1 MEKSNVK
8 CSSINHKENDAILF
22 CQDCKIYMCNK
33 CYNHH
38 SNIFKNHH
46 IINSEKDLKKIFT
59 GFCEEKEHFDKL
71 EFFCKN
77 HNKLCCAE
85 CITKFKGKEHGQHT
99 DCNVCSIEDIKTE
112 KINKLNENIKSLETL
127 TSNLEELIK
136 ELKKIYEKNEKDK
149 EELKLEIQKTF
160 TNLRNLLNEREDE
173 LLSDVDKK
181 YDELYFGEEMI
192 KEFEKLPDKVK
203 KSLEKGKLI
212 NNNWNNNNM
221 NSLINDCLN
230 IENNIEEI
238 NKFKYEKI

>member
-1 MEKSNVK
+1 MDNNIKN
-8 CSSINHKENDAILF
+8 CSFELHKENKAFTF
-22 CQDCKIYMCNK
+22 CQECKIYMCNK
-33 CYNHH
+33 CEKFHSNLFLNHH
-38 SNIFKNHH
+38 QIKL
-46 IINSEKDLKKIFT
+46 EKDINDIFT
-59 GFCEEKEHFDKL
+59 GLCKEKNHLIELKY
-71 EFFCKN
+71 FCKN

-149 EELKLEIQKTF
+149 EELKLAIQKTF